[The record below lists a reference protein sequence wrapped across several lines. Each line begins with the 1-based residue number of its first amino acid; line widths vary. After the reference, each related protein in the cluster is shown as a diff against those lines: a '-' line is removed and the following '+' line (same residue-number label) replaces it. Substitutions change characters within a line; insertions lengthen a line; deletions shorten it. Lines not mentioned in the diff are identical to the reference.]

1 MSSSKELG
9 AFMKTNISPEALVK
23 MDEWTGYVPLKKE
36 FVNLDQVT
44 SGKKEEN
51 FPGTNKNIIT

>member
-1 MSSSKELG
+1 
-9 AFMKTNISPEALVK
+9 MKTNISPEALVK